1 LFRRDEGSV
10 EPEPVPAP
18 APATAEEIAAVWA
31 HEPNEHAL
39 QARTELLRLLRERGA
54 RSALVV
60 YDGGNDEG
68 AVTAIRLSREPLGVD
83 PSEWTMPDL
92 APAEEVAIDDDATDD
107 LYDAALWVVAGKWR
121 SFAGLFFVKGRLVV
135 DVDSGRIARHD
146 DVWAP
151 NGHHRREP
159 PSEPPDVH
167 QVDAA

>member
-1 LFRRDEGSV
+1 MQ
-10 EPEPVPAP
+10 AP
-18 APATAEEIAAVWA
+18 APASAAEIAAA
-31 HEPNEHAL
+31 YAEEPSEHAFR
-39 QARTELLRLLRERGA
+39 ARRELLRLLRERGA

-83 PSEWTMPDL
+83 PEEWKAPDL
-92 APAEEVAIDDDATDD
+92 VAAEEVAIDDDATDD

-151 NGHHRREP
+151 SHYHRGEEP
-159 PSEPPDVH
+159 TVPADVH